1 MISFDEAYKL
11 TIESISP
18 LGVETVE
25 LIQSVNRVLGEDLHA
40 NVWSPTLD
48 VSLKDGYAVCS
59 EDVKDAGP
67 DNHVTLNLVG
77 RIAAGGDWTG
87 EIGPGQT
94 VRILSGAPV
103 PKGAQAVL
111 AEEFAVEKDD
121 KVTVFNN
128 AAPGRNVLNRGND
141 VKKGQKL
148 ANSGDVLNPPMVG
161 YLASA
166 GYDRVPV
173 VKNPRVAIVATGDEV
188 IAPGQTLEDGKLY
201 ASNLVT
207 LAAWCHKYG
216 FAVDTQVIQDSEK
229 HIHEALKTA
238 LENYD
243 AVLTSGGAW
252 KGEKDLVVRILEKL
266 NWEKKYHY
274 VRIGPGK
281 AIGFGMVDCKPVFCL
296 PGGPPSNHMAFLQL
310 ALPGLQKMAGKSNT
324 GLPTVDVQLA
334 ETVKGQSNWTQFIH
348 GVLKEQAKSI
358 LFYPLHQK
366 SRLQM
371 IAHTEAVLKIPEGQD
386 LIPEG
391 KIVQVQKL
399 K

>member
-1 MISFDEAYKL
+1 MISFDEAYQL
-11 TIESISP
+11 TMESISP

-25 LIQSVNRVLGEDLHA
+25 LIQSVNRVPSEDLRA
-40 NVWSPTLD
+40 SVWSPTLD
-48 VSLKDGYAVCS
+48 VSLKDGYAVRS

-67 DNHVTLNLVG
+67 DKHVTLNVVG
-77 RIAAGGDWTG
+77 RIAAGGDWMG

-148 ANSGDVLNPPMVG
+148 VSSGDVLNPPIVG

-188 IAPGQTLEDGKLY
+188 IAPGKTLGDGKLY

-216 FAVDTQVIQDSEK
+216 FSVDTQVIPDNENQ
-229 HIHEALKTA
+229 IHKALKTA
-238 LENYD
+238 LENND
-243 AVLTSGGAW
+243 AILTSGGAW
-252 KGEKDLVVRILEKL
+252 KGERDLVVRILEQL

-281 AIGFGMVDCKPVFCL
+281 AIGFGMVDRKPVFCL
-296 PGGPPSNHMAFLQL
+296 PGGPPSNHISFLQL
-310 ALPGLQKMAGKSNT
+310 ALPGLLRLAGRENPELPKM
-324 GLPTVDVQLA
+324 TVELL
-334 ETVKGQSNWTQFIH
+334 ETIQGQIDWTQFVH
-348 GVLKEQAKSI
+348 GRLIQSEEIIKFVPSEI
-358 LFYPLHQK
+358 K

-371 IAHTEAVLKIPEGQD
+371 MATSQAIVKIPEGVAS
-386 LIPEG
+386 IPAG
-391 KIVQVQKL
+391 TLL
-399 K
+399 KAYTLE